1 MRFTLVFCLTLI
13 YASPIFAAA
22 PTAAPKSPKP
32 VPVSLNIRTA
42 ADLADACSVAPTGQ
56 VNFARLNV
64 CNGFAQG
71 VLQND
76 RQNPN
81 ATKICIPTPSPKRS
95 ATMKEFAS
103 WVRADASRK
112 DGIASVAFL
121 QFMAGQFP
129 CSETKP

>member
-1 MRFTLVFCLTLI
+1 MLVFCSTI
-13 YASPIFAAA
+13 ICASPVFAAA
-22 PTAAPKSPKP
+22 PAKKP
-32 VPVSLNIRTA
+32 APVSLNIRTA

-71 VLQND
+71 VLQTD
-76 RQNPN
+76 RENPN
-81 ATKICIPTPSPKRS
+81 GAKMCIPTPSPKRS

-103 WVRADASRK
+103 WVRADVSRK
-112 DGIASVAFL
+112 DGVASVAFL

-129 CSETKP
+129 CT